1 MFVICFHP
9 AVTLA
14 SGFLIFGQYEGGSIM
29 TNSISRFS
37 VKKIFTAVLI
47 TLLFVLLFNGN
58 KLNAKAADGVS
69 VSYRTHVENVGW
81 QDYTSDGATSGTYGR
96 ALRLEGI
103 NIRVSGVPNLGVEY
117 RVHVQNDG
125 WQDYVANDA
134 MAGTEGRAL
143 RLEDIN
149 IRLTGANAANYDI
162 YYKVHVENIGWQ
174 DWRKNGEMAGTEGRA
189 LRLEGIEIQVVAKGS
204 GIPTSYS
211 TMMDEV
217 TALTNNYRAQNGL
230 APVTLDSTLTN
241 VATIRSEE
249 GARQGY
255 ISHRRS
261 DGSNVTAIANN
272 WGVNWRIMG
281 ENLGRY
287 QTTPSQLVNMWINSA
302 SHRANLV
309 NPSFSRVGVG
319 IARTADGNYYFTQI
333 FAD

>member
-1 MFVICFHP
+1 
-9 AVTLA
+9 
-14 SGFLIFGQYEGGSIM
+14 M

-143 RLEDIN
+143 RLE
-149 IRLTGANAANYDI
+149 
-162 YYKVHVENIGWQ
+162 
-174 DWRKNGEMAGTEGRA
+174 
-189 LRLEGIEIQVVAKGS
+189 GIEIQVVAKGS

-249 GARQGY
+249 GVQQGY
-255 ISHRRS
+255 ISHTRS

-287 QTTPSQLVNMWINSA
+287 QTTPSQLVNMWIDSA

-309 NPSFSRVGVG
+309 NPSFERVGVG
-319 IARTADGNYYFTQI
+319 IARAADGGYYFTQI

>member
-1 MFVICFHP
+1 MKRNLKSTITKTMTAMAM
-9 AVTLA
+9 AVAL
-14 SGFLIFGQYEGGSIM
+14 FGAANIKS
-29 TNSISRFS
+29 N
-37 VKKIFTAVLI
+37 
-47 TLLFVLLFNGN
+47 
-58 KLNAKAADGVS
+58 AADGVK
-69 VSYRTHVENVGW
+69 VSYRTHVQNDGW
-81 QDYTSDGATSGTYGR
+81 QGYVSDGATSGTYGR

-103 NIRVSGVPNLGVEY
+103 NIKVEGVPDLGVEY
-117 RVHVQNDG
+117 RVHVENDG
-125 WQDYVANDA
+125 WQDYVSNDA

-143 RLEDIN
+143 RLEGIN
-149 IRLTGANAANYDI
+149 LRLTGANAANYDI
-162 YYKVHVENIGWQ
+162 YYKVHVQNIGWQ
-174 DWRKNGEMAGTEGRA
+174 DWRKNGEMAGTEGQA

-204 GIPTSYS
+204 GVPTSYS

-287 QTTPSQLVNMWINSA
+287 QTTPSQLVNMWIDSA

-309 NPSFSRVGVG
+309 NPSFERVGVG
-319 IARTADGNYYFTQI
+319 IARAADGGYYFTQI

>member
-1 MFVICFHP
+1 MKWNRYTIKTTTE
-9 AVTLA
+9 AVDLISCMLA
-14 SGFLIFGQYEGGSIM
+14 EL
-29 TNSISRFS
+29 
-37 VKKIFTAVLI
+37 
-47 TLLFVLLFNGN
+47 
-58 KLNAKAADGVS
+58 
-69 VSYRTHVENVGW
+69 
-81 QDYTSDGATSGTYGR
+81 
-96 ALRLEGI
+96 GI
-103 NIRVSGVPNLGVEY
+103 
-117 RVHVQNDG
+117 
-125 WQDYVANDA
+125 
-134 MAGTEGRAL
+134 
-143 RLEDIN
+143 
-149 IRLTGANAANYDI
+149 
-162 YYKVHVENIGWQ
+162 
-174 DWRKNGEMAGTEGRA
+174 
-189 LRLEGIEIQVVAKGS
+189 EGIEIQVVAKGS

-287 QTTPSQLVNMWINSA
+287 QTTPSQLVNMWIDSA

-309 NPSFSRVGVG
+309 NPSFERVGVG
-319 IARTADGNYYFTQI
+319 IARAADGGYYFTQI

>member
-143 RLEDIN
+143 RLE
-149 IRLTGANAANYDI
+149 
-162 YYKVHVENIGWQ
+162 
-174 DWRKNGEMAGTEGRA
+174 
-189 LRLEGIEIQVVAKGS
+189 GIEIQVVAKGS

-249 GARQGY
+249 GVQQGY
-255 ISHRRS
+255 ISHTRS

-287 QTTPSQLVNMWINSA
+287 QTTPSQLVNMWIDSA

-309 NPSFSRVGVG
+309 NPSFERVGVG
-319 IARTADGNYYFTQI
+319 IARAADGGYYFTQI